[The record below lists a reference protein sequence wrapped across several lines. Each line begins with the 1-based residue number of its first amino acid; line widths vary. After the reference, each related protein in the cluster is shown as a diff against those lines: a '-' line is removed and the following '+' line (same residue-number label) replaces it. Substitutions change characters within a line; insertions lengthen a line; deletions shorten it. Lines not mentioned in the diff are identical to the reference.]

1 MKSGKTSLYETLKHQ
16 ILTLE
21 LPPDS
26 DLDEV
31 SLSEKYGISRTP
43 VREVL
48 RHLAGEGYVDI
59 RANRGARVIPM
70 NHETLRDFFLVAP
83 VIYEAVGRLAV
94 QHFTSAQMAQL
105 KECQERFRSAVL
117 RRDAE
122 MMVVEN
128 NRFHGIIGDM
138 AGSGYLKPSLSRLLI
153 DHARIGHI
161 FYRPTDPTGEANL
174 AKSCEHHDEIIQAIA
189 ARDEADVVR
198 LTFEHWELSRGNMEM
213 FIVPKRLRSQAWEE
227 MGKELESD
235 PTRDPKSRRTIATA
249 SVARRHRSPPK
260 TLEKLR

>member
-1 MKSGKTSLYETLKHQ
+1 
-16 ILTLE
+16 
-21 LPPDS
+21 
-26 DLDEV
+26 LDET

-43 VREVL
+43 VRELL

-94 QHFTSAQMAQL
+94 QHFTPAQMTEL

-117 RRDAE
+117 RRDPE

-128 NRFHGIIGDM
+128 NRFHGIIGEM

-161 FYRPTDPTGEANL
+161 FYRPTDTSGEANL
-174 AKSCEHHDEIIQAIA
+174 AKSCEHHDELIHAIA
-189 ARDEADVVR
+189 ARDEAAVVR
-198 LTFEHWELSRGNMEM
+198 LTFEHWELSRRNMEM
-213 FIVPKRLRSQAWEE
+213 FIVPKRLKSAAWDEL
-227 MGKELESD
+227 GKERVSESAAD
-235 PTRDPKSRRTIATA
+235 ARSRKTVSPASIARKGRPSPKI
-249 SVARRHRSPPK
+249 
-260 TLEKLR
+260 LEKLR

>member
-48 RHLAGEGYVDI
+48 RHLAGEGYLDI

-94 QHFTSAQMAQL
+94 QHFTPAQMAQL
-105 KECQERFRSAVL
+105 KECQEQFRSAVL
-117 RRDAE
+117 RRDPE
-122 MMVVEN
+122 TMVIEN
-128 NRFHGIIGDM
+128 NRFHGIIGEM
-138 AGSGYLKPSLSRLLI
+138 AGSGYLKPSLNRLLI

-161 FYRPTDPTGEANL
+161 FYRPTDPAGETNL
-174 AKSCEHHDEIIQAIA
+174 AKSCEHHDEIIQAIS
-189 ARDEADVVR
+189 ARDEAAVVR

-213 FIVPKRLRSQAWEE
+213 FIVPKRLRSEAWEE
-227 MGKELESD
+227 MGKALASE
-235 PTRDPKSRRTIATA
+235 PAQGTKSRKTVPPVA
-249 SVARRHRSPPK
+249 VARRHRPSPK